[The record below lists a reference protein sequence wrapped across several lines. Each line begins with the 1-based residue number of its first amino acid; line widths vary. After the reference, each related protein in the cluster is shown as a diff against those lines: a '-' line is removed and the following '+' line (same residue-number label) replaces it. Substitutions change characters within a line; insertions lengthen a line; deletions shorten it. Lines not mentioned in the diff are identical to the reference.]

1 MEDKKTMEDLRQL
14 LQSKSDKVVIPDECG
29 DTLWDDVLNQADTAS
44 ATNAADSGDAQLK
57 ENTSSPSN
65 QTEEK

>member
-1 MEDKKTMEDLRQL
+1 MEDKKTIEDLRQL

-29 DTLWDDVLNQADTAS
+29 DSLWDEVLNQPGAGS
-44 ATNAADSGDAQLK
+44 ATNAADSGDAGLK
-57 ENTSSPSN
+57 ENKSSPFN